1 MSNRSNFGPFSTA
14 PRLPSRPPLRRA
26 RFSDDDASHHRVQ
39 APVSSSR
46 TPSPSQA
53 SPSSYRPV
61 VPRAELRP
69 SCDGDVDAEQRFS
82 LHGLDHSLLRAAVE
96 SVREHPAHTKTDPA
110 QSSSTRPQQDFLDLT
125 TRNQE
130 EEQPPSTPRTGGKS
144 STDDGSPFKANY
156 SLAVPGSPTAPVSST
171 VARDISP
178 LDDDG
183 GPRPSISNTFAAAAA
198 AATTGRGAASP
209 FAPFMPPAPHM
220 SETLVQQQQQYLQQ
234 LHELHAAQQNR
245 QQPATYGEA
254 ITPAS
259 FFATNTLPTNVEPL
273 AAALPADARI
283 QKAEIPYSGV
293 DEDNAPGECSSA
305 PSRWKSVAGRR
316 PTSHLVLIND
326 DEEESIDT
334 SARHGPTNSTGNSH
348 KVDQWLNGSDLP
360 RSTPEERGYTQPSLL
375 MSKRR
380 SISLGRLSSASCQFH
395 PTPPT
400 PARLASHHLNGV
412 ATSQDMPENA
422 TGTPRLSPTRAASSS
437 LQPSQADLDDSCEKG
452 VVSEPIAA
460 VAPAEDGQSY
470 FATAQQLLAGL
481 YRSQN
486 SASSVQSAKES
497 LPQAQRP
504 RTPRQYP
511 SQSSFG
517 DASTLADTPVKEGF
531 EVTDKAEDKIA
542 TPVSDPLAK
551 EKLSRRTLANQ
562 RRRASMAF
570 TLGMDDE
577 PMEDDDPR
585 VTGKVRKSVQVKREQ
600 EEMRSLNRRCSWSSE
615 HGDPTVPM
623 RPRRRLSL
631 ASVAGRIMR
640 RMSVTPDDQEQDE
653 DGRYTKANRD
663 PAKKIQYHVAH
674 VLQRQRFILK
684 LARALMLFGA
694 PSHRIESQL
703 NATATV
709 LEVDAQFIHFPGIVI
724 ASFGDFDSHTSETHF
739 VKSKTDL
746 ALGSLHRVHNVYKK
760 VVHDEMGV
768 EEGAEE
774 LTAILHAKPVW
785 SVSSRVLFSFIK
797 CFIMAPLSFGGSI
810 VDACIAG
817 IFGGFL
823 TFLQLHVAG
832 KNQMYSNVF
841 EISMAIIIS
850 FVSRGLSSTGVFCYQ
865 AIASSGVILVLPGYV
880 VCEFDSSSEFT
891 SPYH

>member
-1 MSNRSNFGPFSTA
+1 M
-14 PRLPSRPPLRRA
+14 
-26 RFSDDDASHHRVQ
+26 
-39 APVSSSR
+39 
-46 TPSPSQA
+46 
-53 SPSSYRPV
+53 

-400 PARLASHHLNGV
+400 PARLASHHLNGSLLN
-412 ATSQDMPENA
+412 APRTSSSMGSTCGPLDPPHIIHYDPASSPSMIRPHVPLRIISSGSQRLKTCLRTPP
-422 TGTPRLSPTRAASSS
+422 GTPRLSPTRAASSS
-437 LQPSQADLDDSCEKG
+437 LQPSQADLDDTCEKG

-486 SASSVQSAKES
+486 SASSVPSAKES

-517 DASTLADTPVKEGF
+517 DASTLADTPVKEDF